1 MATILHTASY
11 VRSDYGRAQASR
23 APSLDAILQNEEWCA
38 HRASEAVWKLL
49 ETPQTI
55 QTICRAVCDESG
67 TDPQTCGRIVEGL
80 LAKLYDEDLIEV
92 LPDS

>member
-1 MATILHTASY
+1 MASILPTASY
-11 VRSDYGRAQASR
+11 VRSSFGHSEADRAATLQ
-23 APSLDAILQNEEWCA
+23 AILKDDEWSA
-38 HRASEAVWKLL
+38 HRASEAVWRML

-55 QTICRAVCDESG
+55 ETICRGVCDQSG

-80 LAKLYDEDLIEV
+80 LAKLYENDLIEV